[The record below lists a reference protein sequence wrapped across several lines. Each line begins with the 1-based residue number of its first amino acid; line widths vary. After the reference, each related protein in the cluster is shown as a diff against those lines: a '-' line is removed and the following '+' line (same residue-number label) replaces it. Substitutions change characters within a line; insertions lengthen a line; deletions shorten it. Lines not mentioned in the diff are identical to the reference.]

1 MESNQDSCPY
11 PHLTIGPEDEGAQV
25 ARMVVAVAVV
35 AQMAAVVEQLLDSIR
50 APQLR

>member
-25 ARMVVAVAVV
+25 VRMVAVA
-35 AQMAAVVEQLLDSIR
+35 AWMAAVVEQLLDSI
-50 APQLR
+50 